1 MKPPVPFTPDV
12 ETPMEDEAET
22 VDGPKYTLT
31 DIIDITHGNSGHAIR
46 SVHAKS
52 HGIIEG
58 TLDIMPN
65 LPAELA
71 QGLFAHPGQ
80 HKAVLR
86 LSTNPGDILHDKISL
101 PRGLAVKVLDV
112 AGPRLPDSE
121 GTCQDFV
128 MINGPAFAA
137 PDPKAFLGNLK
148 LLAKTTDRV
157 EWAKKAASAVLRGV
171 NSVLHAVGTESA
183 TVELMGGAPNVH
195 PLGETYYSQTPC
207 RYGDYIAKFSL
218 APVSDTLRNLTGEII
233 DASDRHDGIREDLA
247 EDARKGRMVWNLR
260 VQLCR
265 DLEAMPIEDATA
277 VWDEEMSPFVTVAT
291 LTAEPQVG
299 WSEARAAKVDEELRF
314 SPWTG
319 LAAHQPLGSI
329 NRSRKQAYRTS
340 ADHRAQL
347 NGCPYHEPQSIDL
360 PR

>member
-1 MKPPVPFTPDV
+1 MKSPVKFSPGV

-22 VDGPKYTLT
+22 VAGLKDTLT
-31 DIIDITHGNSGHAIR
+31 DIIDITHDNSGHAIR

-58 TLDIMPN
+58 IFEV
-65 LPAELA
+65 LPGLPSDYA
-71 QGLFAHPGQ
+71 QGLFARPGSHP
-80 HKAVLR
+80 AVLR
-86 LSTNPGDILHDKISL
+86 VSTNPGDILHDKISL
-101 PRGLAVKVLDV
+101 PRGLALKVLDV
-112 AGPRLPDSE
+112 HGPRLPDSE

-171 NSVLHAVGTESA
+171 NSILHAVGTESA

-195 PLGETYYSQTPC
+195 PLGETFYSQTPF

-218 APVSDTLRNLTGEII
+218 APASEALRELTGQII
-233 DASDRHDGIREDLA
+233 DASDRHDAIREDVA
-247 EDARKGRMVWNLR
+247 ADAQSGPMVWNLR

-265 DLEAMPIEDATA
+265 DLDAMPIEDATA
-277 VWDEEMSPFVTVAT
+277 VWDEDLSPFVTVAT
-291 LTAEPQVG
+291 LTAQAQPG
-299 WSEARAAKVDEELRF
+299 WSEARAAVVDEELRF

-319 LAAHQPLGSI
+319 LAAHQPLGAV
-329 NRSRKQAYRTS
+329 NRSRKEAYRTS
-340 ADHRAQL
+340 ADHRARL
-347 NGCPYHEPQSIDL
+347 NGCPYHEPQAIDL